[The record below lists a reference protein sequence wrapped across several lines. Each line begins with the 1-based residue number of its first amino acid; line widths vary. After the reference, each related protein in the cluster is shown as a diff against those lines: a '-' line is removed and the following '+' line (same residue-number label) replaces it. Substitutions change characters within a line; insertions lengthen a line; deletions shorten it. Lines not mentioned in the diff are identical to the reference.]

1 MLNNSIKSICM
12 RLGDK
17 TLDLS
22 RPQVMAIVNVTDDSF
37 YKESRCSAD
46 VVIATTVERAV
57 ENGASIIDIG
67 GYSSRPMAGEVPVEE
82 EWRRVE
88 QGLRV
93 ARGISADVALSVDT
107 FRAEVARR
115 ALEGFGPLIIN
126 DISAGEA
133 DAAMADVVAEY
144 DMPYVAMHMRGT
156 PATMQ
161 SLTEYKSGV
170 VRGVREYFE
179 ARIVEMTAAGIDPKN
194 IILDPGFGFA
204 KSVEQNMELMKG
216 LGDIAALGYPLL
228 VGVSRKSMIYKS
240 LNITP
245 NDALPG
251 SLAMAW
257 EALVGGAKI
266 LRVHDVAAT
275 RQIVDLFNY
284 YNKVVG

>member
-1 MLNNSIKSICM
+1 M

-46 VVIATTVERAV
+46 VVIATAVKRAV

-67 GYSSRPMAGEVPVEE
+67 GYSSRPMACEVPVDE

-93 ARGISADVALSVDT
+93 ARGISADVVLSVDT

-144 DMPYVAMHMRGT
+144 DVPYVAMHMRGT

-161 SLTEYKSGV
+161 SLTEYPEGV
-170 VRGVREYFE
+170 VSEVLEYFHKRVAWLRE
-179 ARIVEMTAAGIDPKN
+179 RGIRE
-194 IILDPGFGFA
+194 IILDPGFGFS
-204 KSVEQNMELMKG
+204 KSMEQNYELLSG
-216 LGDIAALGYPLL
+216 VHCLTELGCPVL
-228 VGVSRKSMIYKS
+228 VGVSRKSMIYRA
-240 LNITP
+240 LGITP
-245 NDALPG
+245 AEALNG
-251 SLAMAW
+251 TTALHW
-257 EALVGGAKI
+257 EALRQGASI
-266 LRVHDVAAT
+266 LRVHDVREAQQT
-275 RQIVDLFNY
+275 IRLFEQY
-284 YNKVVG
+284 RKGALR

>member
-22 RPQVMAIVNVTDDSF
+22 QPQVMAIVNVTDDSF

-46 VVIATTVERAV
+46 VAIATAVERAV

-67 GYSSRPMAGEVPVEE
+67 GYSSRPMAGEVPLED

-93 ARGISADVALSVDT
+93 ARDISADVALSVDT

-133 DAAMADVVAEY
+133 DVAMVDVVAEY
-144 DMPYVAMHMRGT
+144 DVPYVAMHMRGT

-161 SLTEYKSGV
+161 SLTEYPEGV
-170 VRGVREYFE
+170 VSEVLAYFHKRVAWLRERGIRE
-179 ARIVEMTAAGIDPKN
+179 
-194 IILDPGFGFA
+194 IILDPGFGFS
-204 KSVEQNMELMKG
+204 KSLEQNYELLSG
-216 LGDIAALGYPLL
+216 VHCLTELGCPVL
-228 VGVSRKSMIYKS
+228 VGVSRKSMIYRA
-240 LNITP
+240 LGITP
-245 NDALPG
+245 AEALNG
-251 SLAMAW
+251 TTALHW
-257 EALVGGAKI
+257 EALRQGASI
-266 LRVHDVAAT
+266 LRVHDVREAQQT
-275 RQIVDLFNY
+275 IRLFEQY
-284 YNKVVG
+284 RKGALR

>member
-1 MLNNSIKSICM
+1 M

-46 VVIATTVERAV
+46 VVIATAVERAV
-57 ENGASIIDIG
+57 ENGAYIIDIG
-67 GYSSRPMAGEVPVEE
+67 GYSSRPMAGEVPLEE

-133 DAAMADVVAEY
+133 DVAMADVVAEY
-144 DMPYVAMHMRGT
+144 DVPYVAMHMRGT

-161 SLTEYKSGV
+161 SLTEYPEGV
-170 VRGVREYFE
+170 VSEVLAYFHKRVAWLRERGIRE
-179 ARIVEMTAAGIDPKN
+179 
-194 IILDPGFGFA
+194 IILDPGFGFS
-204 KSVEQNMELMKG
+204 KSLEQNYELLSG
-216 LGDIAALGYPLL
+216 VHCLTELGCPVL
-228 VGVSRKSMIYKS
+228 VGVSRKSMIYRVLGVTPAEA
-240 LNITP
+240 LNGTT
-245 NDALPG
+245 ALH
-251 SLAMAW
+251 W
-257 EALVGGAKI
+257 EALRQGASI
-266 LRVHDVAAT
+266 LRVHDVREAQQT
-275 RQIVDLFNY
+275 IRLFEQY
-284 YNKVVG
+284 RKGALR

>member
-46 VVIATTVERAV
+46 VVIATAVERAV

-67 GYSSRPMAGEVPVEE
+67 GYSSRPMACEVLVEE

-93 ARGISADVALSVDT
+93 ARGISADVVLSVDT

-144 DMPYVAMHMRGT
+144 DVPYVAMHMRGT

-161 SLTEYKSGV
+161 SLTEYPEGV
-170 VRGVREYFE
+170 VSEVLAYFHKRVAWLRERGIRE
-179 ARIVEMTAAGIDPKN
+179 
-194 IILDPGFGFA
+194 IILDPGFGFS
-204 KSVEQNMELMKG
+204 KSLEQNYELLSG
-216 LGDIAALGYPLL
+216 VHCLTELGCPVL
-228 VGVSRKSMIYKS
+228 VGVSRKSMIYRA
-240 LNITP
+240 LGITP
-245 NDALPG
+245 AEALNG
-251 SLAMAW
+251 TTALHW
-257 EALVGGAKI
+257 EALRQGASI
-266 LRVHDVAAT
+266 LRVHDVREAQQT
-275 RQIVDLFNY
+275 IRLFEQY
-284 YNKVVG
+284 RKGALR

>member
-46 VVIATTVERAV
+46 VVIATAVKMAV

-67 GYSSRPMAGEVPVEE
+67 GYSSRPMACEVPVEE

-144 DMPYVAMHMRGT
+144 DVPYVAMHMRGT

-161 SLTEYKSGV
+161 SLTEYPEGV
-170 VRGVREYFE
+170 VSEVLAYFHKRVAWLRERGIRE
-179 ARIVEMTAAGIDPKN
+179 
-194 IILDPGFGFA
+194 IILDPGFGFS
-204 KSVEQNMELMKG
+204 KSLEQNYELLSG
-216 LGDIAALGYPLL
+216 VHCLTELGCPVL
-228 VGVSRKSMIYKS
+228 VGVSRKSMIYRALGVTPDAA
-240 LNITP
+240 LNGTT
-245 NDALPG
+245 ALH
-251 SLAMAW
+251 W
-257 EALVGGAKI
+257 EALRQGASI
-266 LRVHDVAAT
+266 LRVHDVREAQQT
-275 RQIVDLFNY
+275 IRLFEQY
-284 YNKVVG
+284 RKGALR

>member
-1 MLNNSIKSICM
+1 M

-37 YKESRCSAD
+37 YKERRCSAD
-46 VVIATTVERAV
+46 VVIATAVERAV

-67 GYSSRPMAGEVPVEE
+67 GYSSRPMACEVPLEE

-144 DMPYVAMHMRGT
+144 DVPYVAMHMRGT

-161 SLTEYKSGV
+161 SLTEYPEGV
-170 VRGVREYFE
+170 VSEVLAYFHKRVSWLRERGIRE
-179 ARIVEMTAAGIDPKN
+179 
-194 IILDPGFGFA
+194 IILDPGFGFS
-204 KSVEQNMELMKG
+204 KSLEQNYELLSG
-216 LGDIAALGYPLL
+216 VHCLTELGCPVL
-228 VGVSRKSMIYKS
+228 VGVSRKSMIYRA
-240 LNITP
+240 LGITP
-245 NDALPG
+245 AEALNG
-251 SLAMAW
+251 TTALHW
-257 EALVGGAKI
+257 EALRQGASI
-266 LRVHDVAAT
+266 LRVHDVREAQQT
-275 RQIVDLFNY
+275 IRLFEQY
-284 YNKVVG
+284 RKGALR

>member
-1 MLNNSIKSICM
+1 M

-46 VVIATTVERAV
+46 VVIATAVERAV

-67 GYSSRPMAGEVPVEE
+67 GYSSRPMAGEVPLEE

-133 DAAMADVVAEY
+133 DVAMADVVAEY
-144 DMPYVAMHMRGT
+144 DVPYVAMHMRGT

-161 SLTEYKSGV
+161 SLTEYPEGV
-170 VRGVREYFE
+170 VSEVLAYFHKRVAWLRERGIRE
-179 ARIVEMTAAGIDPKN
+179 
-194 IILDPGFGFA
+194 IILDPGFGFS
-204 KSVEQNMELMKG
+204 KSLEQNYELLSG
-216 LGDIAALGYPLL
+216 VHCLTELGCPVL
-228 VGVSRKSMIYKS
+228 VGVSRKSMIYRA
-240 LNITP
+240 LGITP
-245 NDALPG
+245 AEALNG
-251 SLAMAW
+251 TTALHW
-257 EALVGGAKI
+257 EALRQGASI
-266 LRVHDVAAT
+266 LRVHDVREAQQT
-275 RQIVDLFNY
+275 IRLFEQY
-284 YNKVVG
+284 RKGALR

>member
-1 MLNNSIKSICM
+1 M

-37 YKESRCSAD
+37 YEQSRCSAD
-46 VVIATTVERAV
+46 VVIATAVERAV

-67 GYSSRPMAGEVPVEE
+67 GYSSRHMASEVPLEE

-93 ARGISADVALSVDT
+93 ARGISADVVLSVDT

-133 DAAMADVVAEY
+133 DAAMVDVVAEY
-144 DMPYVAMHMRGT
+144 DVPYVAMHMRGT

-161 SLTEYKSGV
+161 SLTEYPEGV
-170 VRGVREYFE
+170 VSEVLAYFHKRVAWLRERGIRE
-179 ARIVEMTAAGIDPKN
+179 
-194 IILDPGFGFA
+194 IILDPGFGFS
-204 KSVEQNMELMKG
+204 KSLEQNYELLSG
-216 LGDIAALGYPLL
+216 VHCLTELGCPVL
-228 VGVSRKSMIYKS
+228 VGVSRKSMIYRA
-240 LNITP
+240 LGITP
-245 NDALPG
+245 AEALNG
-251 SLAMAW
+251 TTALHW
-257 EALVGGAKI
+257 EALRQGASI
-266 LRVHDVAAT
+266 LRVHDVREAQQT
-275 RQIVDLFNY
+275 IRLFEQY
-284 YNKVVG
+284 RKGALR

>member
-1 MLNNSIKSICM
+1 M

-46 VVIATTVERAV
+46 VVIATAVERAV

-93 ARGISADVALSVDT
+93 ARGISADVVLSVDT

-133 DAAMADVVAEY
+133 DVAMADVVAEF
-144 DMPYVAMHMRGT
+144 DVPYVAMHMRGT

-161 SLTEYKSGV
+161 SLTEYPEGV
-170 VRGVREYFE
+170 VSEVLAYFHKRVAWLRERGIRE
-179 ARIVEMTAAGIDPKN
+179 
-194 IILDPGFGFA
+194 IILDPGFGFS
-204 KSVEQNMELMKG
+204 KSLEQNYELLSG
-216 LGDIAALGYPLL
+216 VHCLTELGCPVL
-228 VGVSRKSMIYKS
+228 VGVSRKSMIYRA
-240 LNITP
+240 LGITP
-245 NDALPG
+245 AEALNG
-251 SLAMAW
+251 TTALHW
-257 EALVGGAKI
+257 EALRQGASI
-266 LRVHDVAAT
+266 LRVHDVREACEV
-275 RQIVDLFNY
+275 IKLFKQY
-284 YNKVVG
+284 EKGALR

>member
-1 MLNNSIKSICM
+1 M

-17 TLDLS
+17 VLDLS
-22 RPQVMAIVNVTDDSF
+22 QPQVMAIVNVTDDSF

-46 VVIATTVERAV
+46 VVIATAVERAV

-93 ARGISADVALSVDT
+93 ARGISADVVLSVDT

-144 DMPYVAMHMRGT
+144 DVPYVAMHMRGT

-161 SLTEYKSGV
+161 SLTEYPEGV
-170 VRGVREYFE
+170 VSEVLAYFHKRVAWLRERGIRE
-179 ARIVEMTAAGIDPKN
+179 
-194 IILDPGFGFA
+194 IILDPGFGFS
-204 KSVEQNMELMKG
+204 KSLEQNYELLSG
-216 LGDIAALGYPLL
+216 VHCLTELGCPVL
-228 VGVSRKSMIYKS
+228 VGVSRKSMIYRA
-240 LNITP
+240 LGITP
-245 NDALPG
+245 AEALNG
-251 SLAMAW
+251 TTALHW
-257 EALVGGAKI
+257 EALRQGASI
-266 LRVHDVAAT
+266 LRVHDVREAQQT
-275 RQIVDLFNY
+275 IRLFEQY
-284 YNKVVG
+284 RKGALR

>member
-1 MLNNSIKSICM
+1 M

-46 VVIATTVERAV
+46 VVIATVVERAV

-93 ARGISADVALSVDT
+93 ARGISEDVVLSVDT

-144 DMPYVAMHMRGT
+144 DVPYVAMHMRGT

-161 SLTEYKSGV
+161 SLTEYPEGV
-170 VRGVREYFE
+170 VSEVLAYFHKRVAWLRERGIRE
-179 ARIVEMTAAGIDPKN
+179 
-194 IILDPGFGFA
+194 IILDPGFGFS
-204 KSVEQNMELMKG
+204 KSLEQNYELLSG
-216 LGDIAALGYPLL
+216 VHCLTELGCPVL
-228 VGVSRKSMIYKS
+228 VGVSRKSMIYRA
-240 LNITP
+240 LGITP
-245 NDALPG
+245 AEALNG
-251 SLAMAW
+251 TTALHW
-257 EALVGGAKI
+257 EALRQGASI
-266 LRVHDVAAT
+266 LRVHDVREAQQT
-275 RQIVDLFNY
+275 IRLFEQY
-284 YNKVVG
+284 RKGALR

>member
-1 MLNNSIKSICM
+1 M

-37 YKESRCSAD
+37 YNESRCSVD
-46 VVIATTVERAV
+46 VAIATAVERAV

-67 GYSSRPMAGEVPVEE
+67 GYSSRPMAGEVPLEE

-93 ARGISADVALSVDT
+93 ARGISADVVLSVDT

-115 ALEGFGPLIIN
+115 ALDGFGPLIIN

-144 DMPYVAMHMRGT
+144 DVPYVAMHMRGT

-161 SLTEYKSGV
+161 SLTEYPEGV
-170 VRGVREYFE
+170 VSEVLAYFHKRVAWLRERGIRE
-179 ARIVEMTAAGIDPKN
+179 
-194 IILDPGFGFA
+194 IILDPGFGFS
-204 KSVEQNMELMKG
+204 KSLEQNYELLSG
-216 LGDIAALGYPLL
+216 VHCLTELGCPVL
-228 VGVSRKSMIYKS
+228 VGVSRKSMIYRA
-240 LNITP
+240 LGITP
-245 NDALPG
+245 A
-251 SLAMAW
+251 
-257 EALVGGAKI
+257 EALNGTTALHWETLRQGASI
-266 LRVHDVAAT
+266 LRVHDVREAQQT
-275 RQIVDLFNY
+275 IRLFEQY
-284 YNKVVG
+284 RKGALR